1 MNNILGGKKLFFFL
15 RKWGVICVY
24 LLQCTDIS
32 DSQKLISTEF
42 NCKNAFKYIFALLG

>member
-1 MNNILGGKKLFFFL
+1 MNNILGEKNFFSL

>member
-1 MNNILGGKKLFFFL
+1 MNNILGEKNLLFL
-15 RKWGVICVY
+15 RKWGVLCVY

-42 NCKNAFKYIFALLG
+42 ICKNAFKYIFALLG